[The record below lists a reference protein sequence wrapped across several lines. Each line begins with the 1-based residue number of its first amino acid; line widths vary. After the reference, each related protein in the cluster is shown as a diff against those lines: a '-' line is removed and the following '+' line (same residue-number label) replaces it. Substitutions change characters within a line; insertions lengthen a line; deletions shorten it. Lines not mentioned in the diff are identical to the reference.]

1 MQNIKDIKG
10 SALNYVLYHKNC
22 NDGFGAAWVAWQALG
37 NQAKYIP
44 VQHGDLPPDIPD
56 GSIVTIADFA
66 YSRDVLLGMYERME
80 SLWVLDHHKTAAQ
93 DLTGLEFTTFDMD
106 KSGAMLAWE
115 YWFPAQSP
123 PLLIQYIQDKD
134 LWLFQ
139 LENSAEV
146 TAALSSYPKD
156 FDVWN
161 TLSVDGL
168 AKDGMAIQRAI
179 NIQVLEH
186 VEMAA
191 IRNVAGY
198 QVPVV
203 NATCYTSEIGGQL
216 NASFPD
222 SPFSAMYFDL
232 ADGNRKWSLR
242 SRGEFDVSAIAQTF
256 GGGGHKNSAG
266 YIELMK

>member
-56 GSIVTIADFA
+56 GSTVTIADFA

-115 YWFPAQSP
+115 
-123 PLLIQYIQDKD
+123 
-134 LWLFQ
+134 
-139 LENSAEV
+139 NSAEV
-146 TAALSSYPKD
+146 TAALSSYPTD

-186 VEMAA
+186 VEMAT

-198 QVPVV
+198 LVPVV